1 MSRRPISSSARGEF
15 MHCNA
20 VARGESVS
28 TFVYSSQTTFFSR
41 PIVPR
46 ASACM
51 HLVSAWINNRT
62 ASQRKAIVQPVYIP
76 SPVMLLSDFHREAAQ
91 LFEVTIPRWA
101 RFPFSRFR
109 NFEATVPTPPSL
121 FVMVYRTKKKH
132 IQRTNTNVKMGKKIW
147 RIEGVGRGGFFF
159 ARFFRTIYYVWNKKE
174 EEERRTA
181 VIKTVAIHWMVFTIG
196 ETQEDERERKFLVA
210 EEAPLLS
217 FFLFFA
223 RQCYVSSRN
232 SCVSSEMLA
241 HRFPRRESTEFTR
254 LVLKK
259 IWR

>member
-1 MSRRPISSSARGEF
+1 MKLRFLVGHAFRFPVFGISRRPFQLRRL
-15 MHCNA
+15 C
-20 VARGESVS
+20 
-28 TFVYSSQTTFFSR
+28 
-41 PIVPR
+41 
-46 ASACM
+46 
-51 HLVSAWINNRT
+51 
-62 ASQRKAIVQPVYIP
+62 
-76 SPVMLLSDFHREAAQ
+76 LSWFTGQ
-91 LFEVTIPRWA
+91 
-101 RFPFSRFR
+101 
-109 NFEATVPTPPSL
+109 
-121 FVMVYRTKKKH
+121 KKH

-196 ETQEDERERKFLVA
+196 ETHEDERERKFLVA

-241 HRFPRRESTEFTR
+241 HRFPRRESTEFTW
-254 LVLKK
+254 LLKK
-259 IWR
+259 I